1 MPDYGLIWREPGP
14 GDETG
19 VRREARMKAGYWCFQ
34 LPHGYITHKTK
45 EHGKLM
51 LRHEPVAS
59 QIQEAIEGYAS
70 GRFQGRA
77 EVKRFLE
84 HQPEL
89 PKLRSGEVTHQR
101 VYDIQTNPRYAG
113 YLTMKNWNIHLE
125 PAKHEP
131 LVSYSTFQR
140 VQERLKGK
148 AYAPARKDISEK
160 TSRFVASS
168 PAPAAT
174 SL

>member
-34 LPHGYITHKTK
+34 LPHGYISHKTK

-59 QIQEAIEGYAS
+59 QIQEAIEGYA
-70 GRFQGRA
+70 
-77 EVKRFLE
+77 
-84 HQPEL
+84 
-89 PKLRSGEVTHQR
+89 
-101 VYDIQTNPRYAG
+101 
-113 YLTMKNWNIHLE
+113 
-125 PAKHEP
+125 
-131 LVSYSTFQR
+131 
-140 VQERLKGK
+140 
-148 AYAPARKDISEK
+148 PARKDISEK